1 MVQHT
6 HGVYFVRFIKH
17 VSKIIAL
24 QVNIITLTLQAWFAR
39 VSRLRIYIYQIVCIR
54 YRLNTG
60 RWLADRRQP
69 WSKAMEDGGA
79 THFKLGSLFMLP
91 FSSCCTRI
99 TNSFKHG
106 RYSNRSNA
114 FIQHGRF
121 DLRMENSWLRVMY
134 CKIFKVDSD
143 WLEQDTYLIN
153 HYNEYI

>member
-69 WSKAMEDGGA
+69 WSKAMVVQHILSLEVYSCFLFHRAARGSRIVSNTADILTEVMHLNSTGGL
-79 THFKLGSLFMLP
+79 T
-91 FSSCCTRI
+91 CEWRI
-99 TNSFKHG
+99 RG
-106 RYSNRSNA
+106 Y
-114 FIQHGRF
+114 
-121 DLRMENSWLRVMY
+121 EW
-134 CKIFKVDSD
+134 
-143 WLEQDTYLIN
+143 
-153 HYNEYI
+153 